1 METPNSRRPRVICH
15 MIASLDGRILTD
27 GWPLSAEGRRQY
39 ERVHEGYE
47 AGGWLCGRVTM
58 EQHFAQALRSEAEI
72 AHEHDGPAR
81 EDYRAPGEHASF
93 AFAADASGRRAW

>member
-1 METPNSRRPRVICH
+1 MATPNSHRPRVICH

-27 GWPLSAEGRRQY
+27 GWPLSGEGRREY

-47 AGGWLCGRVTM
+47 PGGWLCGRVTM

-72 AHEHDGPAR
+72 AREHDGPAR
-81 EDYRAPGEHASF
+81 EDYRAPGEHDSF
-93 AFAADASGRRAW
+93 AFAVDASGRLA